1 MSFTSDTFINPAET
15 GLYYLKSRYYSPELC
30 RFISADTELNRSIG
44 LSCLSLYTYCGNN
57 PVNRIDENG

>member
-1 MSFTSDTFINPAET
+1 M

-57 PVNRIDENG
+57 PVNRIDENGQSWEDEKMA